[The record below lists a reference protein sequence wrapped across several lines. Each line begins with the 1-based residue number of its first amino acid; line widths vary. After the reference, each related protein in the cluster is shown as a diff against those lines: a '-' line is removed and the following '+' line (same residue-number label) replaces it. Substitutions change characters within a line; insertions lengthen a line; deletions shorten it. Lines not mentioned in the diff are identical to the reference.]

1 MNNLRATFAKSVF
14 DIGLDDDKFVLV
26 VGDISHG
33 LLKDFRDNFPDR
45 YFNIGIS
52 EPGMTSVI
60 AGLSKSGL
68 IPLVHTIAPF
78 LIERSFEQIKLD
90 FGYQKLSGNF
100 LSVGSSFDY
109 SKLGCSHH
117 TYSDVSMISQI
128 PGSRVFLPSSDIEL
142 EILLKD
148 NYARKSIN
156 YFRLTENSHNV
167 EMNRTDIHSGKGVI
181 VKEGSDVTIFALG
194 PQLKGAVTAGLRLQE
209 EGIDAEVIYFHTFK
223 PFDNEIVLNS
233 VKKTGAFITVDEL
246 STEHNLFHLVQNAIF
261 GKVLVP
267 GIQFGVADFVRYYG
281 KYSEILEEIGL
292 GEQKIVDSVMA
303 LIAEKTRFHYG

>member
-14 DIGLDDDKFVLV
+14 DIGLEDDKFVLV

-33 LLKDFRDNFPDR
+33 LLKDFRSKFPHR

-68 IPLVHTIAPF
+68 TPLVHTIAPF

-117 TYSDVSMISQI
+117 TYSDVSMMSQI
-128 PGSRVFLPSSDIEL
+128 PGSRVFLPSSDMEL

-148 NYARKSIN
+148 NYARKAIN
-156 YFRLTENSHNV
+156 YFRLTENPHNV
-167 EMNRTDIHSGKGVI
+167 ELRRTDIHSGKGIV
-181 VKEGSDVTIFALG
+181 VKEGSDVSIFALG
-194 PQLKGAVTAGLRLQE
+194 PQLKVAISAGLRLQE

-223 PFDNEIVLNS
+223 PFDNQIVLNS
-233 VKKTGAFITVDEL
+233 LKKTGAFITVDEL
-246 STEHNLFHLVQNAIF
+246 STEHNLFHLVQNALF
-261 GKVLVP
+261 GKLLVP
-267 GIQFGVADFVRYYG
+267 GLQFGVTDFVRYYG
-281 KYSEILEEIGL
+281 KYNEILEEIGL
-292 GEQKIVDSVMA
+292 GEQAIVASVIELVA
-303 LIAEKTRFHYG
+303 DKTILPL

>member
-1 MNNLRATFAKSVF
+1 MDNLRATFAKSVF
-14 DIGLDDDKFVLV
+14 DIGLEDDKFVLV

-33 LLKDFRDNFPDR
+33 LLKDFRGKFPHR

-52 EPGMTSVI
+52 EPGMTSVV

-68 IPLVHTIAPF
+68 TPLVHTIAPF

-117 TYSDVSMISQI
+117 TYSDVSMMSQI
-128 PGSRVFLPSSDIEL
+128 PRSRVFLPSSDMEL

-148 NYARKSIN
+148 NYARKAIN
-156 YFRLTENSHNV
+156 YFRLTENPHNV
-167 EMNRTDIHSGKGVI
+167 ELRRTDIHSGKGVV
-181 VKEGSDVTIFALG
+181 VKEGSDVSIFALG
-194 PQLKGAVTAGLRLQE
+194 PQLKVAKSAGLRLQE

-223 PFDNEIVLNS
+223 PFDNQIVLNS

-246 STEHNLFHLVQNAIF
+246 STEHNLFHLVQNALF
-261 GKVLVP
+261 GKLLVR
-267 GIQFGVADFVRYYG
+267 GLQFGVTDFVRYYG
-281 KYSEILEEIGL
+281 KYNEILEEIGL
-292 GEQKIVDSVMA
+292 GEQAIVASIIELVAD
-303 LIAEKTRFHYG
+303 KTILPL

>member
-1 MNNLRATFAKSVF
+1 MSNLRTTFAKSVL

-33 LLKDFRDNFPDR
+33 LLKDFRGNFPDR

-52 EPGMTSVI
+52 EPGMISVI

-90 FGYQKLSGNF
+90 FGYQKVSGNF

-117 TYSDVSMISQI
+117 TYSDVSMMSQI
-128 PGSRVFLPSSDIEL
+128 PGSKVFLPSSDIEL

-148 NYARKSIN
+148 NYAKKSIN
-156 YFRLTENSHNV
+156 YFRLTENPHGV
-167 EMNRTDIHSGKGVI
+167 ELNRSEIHSGKGII
-181 VKEGSDVTIFALG
+181 VKEGTDVTIFALG
-194 PQLKGAVTAGLRLQE
+194 PQLRVAVSAGVRLQK
-209 EGIDAEVIYFHTFK
+209 EGINAEVVYFHTFK

-233 VKKTGAFITVDEL
+233 LKKTGAFVTLDEL
-246 STEHNLFHLVQNAIF
+246 STEHNLFNLVQNAIF
-261 GKVLVP
+261 GKMLVS
-267 GIQFGVADFVRYYG
+267 GLQFGVNDFVRYYG
-281 KYSEILEEIGL
+281 KYREILEEIGL
-292 GEQKIVDSVMA
+292 GEQTIVDSIIELVA
-303 LIAEKTRFHYG
+303 KKLVQPS

>member
-1 MNNLRATFAKSVF
+1 MNNLRTTFAKSVF
-14 DIGLDDDKFVLV
+14 EIGLVDEKFVLV

-33 LLKDFRDNFPDR
+33 LLKDFRQKFPDR

-52 EPGMTSVI
+52 EPGMTSVV

-68 IPLVHTIAPF
+68 TPLVHTIAPF

-117 TYSDVSMISQI
+117 TYSDVSMMSQI
-128 PGSRVFLPSSDIEL
+128 PGSKVFLPSTDIEL
-142 EILLKD
+142 EILLRD
-148 NYARKSIN
+148 NYAKKAIN
-156 YFRLTENSHNV
+156 YFRLTENPHDV
-167 EMNRTDIHSGKGVI
+167 ELNRRDIRSGKGII
-181 VKEGSDVTIFALG
+181 VKEGRDVTIFALG
-194 PQLKGAVTAGLRLQE
+194 PQLKVALSAGLRLQN

-223 PFDNEIVLNS
+223 PFDNELVLDS
-233 VKKTGAFITVDEL
+233 VRKTGAFITVDEL

-261 GKVLVP
+261 GKLLAS
-267 GIQFGVADFVRYYG
+267 GLQFGITDFVRYYG

-292 GEQKIVDSVMA
+292 GEQSIVDNVIELVA
-303 LIAEKTRFHYG
+303 RKAKKPL